1 MEPEQENVFLQ
12 GEHMSRPSEIR
23 SLLCEKDGT
32 VTVRIGGSAVMSLDC
47 ELKL

>member
-1 MEPEQENVFLQ
+1 MLY
-12 GEHMSRPSEIR
+12 
-23 SLLCEKDGT
+23 EKDGA

>member
-1 MEPEQENVFLQ
+1 MFLQ

-23 SLLCEKDGT
+23 SMLYEKDGA